1 MGWNYVFRWSI
12 HTSFNNTNLR
22 LRQQQESQ
30 LWREPFVSQ
39 PFVKITNG
47 SKLLTIFAKST
58 ILDPAVKYCSPG
70 RPEDV
75 PLQRHQDV
83 P

>member
-12 HTSFNNTNLR
+12 HTSFNNTS
-22 LRQQQESQ
+22 LRQEQESQ
-30 LWREPFVSQ
+30 LWREPFA
-39 PFVKITNG
+39 KITNG
-47 SKLLTIFAKST
+47 SKLLTIFAKNT
-58 ILDPAVKYCSPG
+58 ILDPAFKYCSPG
-70 RPEDV
+70 SPEDV